1 MTQVWHVDP
10 QTPQPEALQPA
21 AETLRRGGL
30 VAFPTETVYGLGADG
45 LQPAA
50 VRRIFSAKGR
60 PSDNPLILHVAS
72 LEQAQ
77 KLMGPEAPFALV
89 QRLAESFWPG
99 PLTLIVPKAA
109 HIPDE
114 VTAGLDTVAVRVP
127 VHPVARCLIE
137 LADRPIAAPSANRS
151 GRPSPTFAR
160 HVLADLSGR
169 IDGVVDGGPC
179 GVGLESTVL
188 DITAPVPLILRPGG
202 ITQEALSAALQMPV
216 DIDPRAFGQHDDLGD
231 GEPVRSPGMKYRH
244 YAPSTPLLL
253 CEHDGEPH
261 LAHIHIKQAAQS
273 LLDAN
278 PGSRI
283 GLLLT
288 DETAEMLG
296 DTDAF
301 TIARMGPRRHPERIA
316 ARLFEN
322 LRALD
327 DAGLDWV
334 VVEGIQPEGLGLAVM
349 NRLRRAATI
358 VAPRTHPSNI

>member
-1 MTQVWHVDP
+1 MTQIWHVDP
-10 QTPQPEALQPA
+10 QVPQPDALQPA

-50 VRRIFSAKGR
+50 VRRIFAAKGR

-72 LEQAQ
+72 LEQA
-77 KLMGPEAPFALV
+77 KALMGSETPFELV
-89 QRLAESFWPG
+89 QRLAKAFWPG
-99 PLTLIVPKAA
+99 PLTLIVPKAG

-127 VHPVARCLIE
+127 VHPVARRLIE

-151 GRPSPTFAR
+151 GRPSPTLAN
-160 HVLADLSGR
+160 HVLADLDGR
-169 IDGVVDGGPC
+169 IDGIVDGGPC

-188 DITAPVPLILRPGG
+188 DITGPVPLILRPGG
-202 ITQEALSAALQMPV
+202 ITQEALSDALQMPV
-216 DIDPRAFGQHDDLGD
+216 EIDPRAFGHHHAAADAG
-231 GEPVRSPGMKYRH
+231 PVRSPGMKYRH

-253 CEHDGEPH
+253 CEYDGEPM
-261 LAHIHIKQAAQS
+261 AARIKQAAQS
-273 LLDAN
+273 LREAN

-283 GLLLT
+283 GLFVT

-296 DTDAF
+296 DGHGF
-301 TIARMGPRRHPERIA
+301 VVSRMGPRRHPEYIA

-334 VVEGIQPEGLGLAVM
+334 VVEGIRPEGLGLAVM
-349 NRLRRAATI
+349 NRLRRAATV
-358 VAPRTHPSNI
+358 VAPSATHSRNS